1 MENKAI
7 LECDRVLSSTF
18 IFLFTFALE
27 TESILVVV
35 ARGWGEVGLGL
46 TKGCGVS
53 FGVDENILE
62 IEVVLAQ
69 HCECTKFH

>member
-1 MENKAI
+1 M
-7 LECDRVLSSTF
+7 S
-18 IFLFTFALE
+18 LE